1 MGRSATLRLLLTELC
16 QFIRETVR
24 DYSFPSPNEGE
35 MDCRVFLHGLPDSQD
50 TDTYPFV
57 IVRWQEG
64 EIESMEDSKT
74 VLRETVALILG
85 VHAPKNQ
92 EQAGLLCAELMD
104 CLRRALWKQRL
115 VAKRFELVEPLRSV
129 MPEAD
134 RQQHRYQMAVI
145 ETVWNY
151 TWPPKALEE
160 AGQNQLRSGSMHTG
174 SYSESDLA
182 QAWAQSNIG
191 GKYGQ

>member
-1 MGRSATLRLLLTELC
+1 MERSATSRLLLTELC
-16 QFIRETVR
+16 QFVRETVR
-24 DYSFPSPNEGE
+24 DYSFPSPNESE

-92 EQAGLLCAELMD
+92 EQAGLLCVELMD

-129 MPEAD
+129 IPEAD
-134 RQQHRYQMAVI
+134 RQQHRYQVAVI

-151 TWPPKALEE
+151 VWPPKALEE
-160 AGQNQLRSGSMHTG
+160 AGQSQLTG
-174 SYSESDLA
+174 AGAAVDSYSIPPLKEN
-182 QAWAQSNIG
+182 NII
-191 GKYGQ
+191 